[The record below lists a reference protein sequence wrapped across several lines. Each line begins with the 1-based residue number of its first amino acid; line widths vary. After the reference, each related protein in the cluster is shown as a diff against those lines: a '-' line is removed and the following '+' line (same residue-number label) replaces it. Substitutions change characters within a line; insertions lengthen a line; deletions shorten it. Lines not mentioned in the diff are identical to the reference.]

1 MGYRIEAF
9 LNKGKPSLKIYE
21 INQTNPC
28 LTWTFNEKVSEEHS
42 EGELHRLFR
51 KLLLLTCKQDISNE
65 ECLALQNSFW
75 IVK

>member
-51 KLLLLTCKQDISNE
+51 KLLLLTCKQDISNVRMFS
-65 ECLALQNSFW
+65 LTKQFLDS
-75 IVK
+75 